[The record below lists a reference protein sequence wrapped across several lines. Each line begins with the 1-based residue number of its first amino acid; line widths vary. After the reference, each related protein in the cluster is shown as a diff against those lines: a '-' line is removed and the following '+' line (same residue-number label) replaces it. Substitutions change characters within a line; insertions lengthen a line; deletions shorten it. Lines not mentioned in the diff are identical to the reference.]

1 MLGGHSSITAL
12 QEQSLAEGGPS
23 IRRLE
28 STSEQA
34 LTAQLVSD
42 VTAHVNKHYEVSPDP
57 VRNKILTAQCVRPRM
72 QSQQEKHFL
81 QKMQWI
87 QRALEVY
94 FPLAVMEAALANSPA
109 LAWTGVIQ

>member
-94 FPLAVMEAALANSPA
+94 FPLAVMEAALENSPA
-109 LAWTGVIQ
+109 LG